1 VEISACS
8 SRECLRTVRIFV
20 HVKAITDNVVEVDG
34 LKIKHTITQ
43 SINLNPKLS
52 KLINEDIQ

>member
-1 VEISACS
+1 MEISACS

-34 LKIKHTITQ
+34 LKVKQTITQ
-43 SINLNPKLS
+43 AITLNHELS
-52 KLINEDIQ
+52 KLMNI

>member
-1 VEISACS
+1 M
-8 SRECLRTVRIFV
+8 RTVRIFV